1 MFGQP
6 RFIHKNN
13 PPHESISQK
22 TLKYTSGAPL
32 ALIEAQI
39 QLKIVPT
46 QLLLWMVAILL
57 LVPVSKI
64 YLTLPKGPLINFLW
78 TRQTSE
84 RAQKQFRILPT
95 QWHFP

>member
-1 MFGQP
+1 MGL
-6 RFIHKNN
+6 
-13 PPHESISQK
+13 SQK

-39 QLKIVPT
+39 PLKIIPT
-46 QLLLWMVAILL
+46 YPALLWMVAILL

-64 YLTLPKGPLINFLW
+64 YLTLPKGPLINFLGSS
-78 TRQTSE
+78 QTLK
-84 RAQKQFRILPT
+84 RAQKQSRILPT